1 MPLSASNREKL
12 KRGVGSK
19 TEGPQTELLGNR
31 KVSLSA
37 PQPNFLYFLTSF
49 SKFGLASW
57 KNVRV
62 GGGDSMLL
70 GIPRLLPPLAL
81 AAAALHFLRPLT
93 SQRKDSVS
101 LAAYSPAGP
110 YLPHHSLPARDRHL
124 VPVSAGRGRRGR
136 DANADVG
143 TRTSGSRNSLSGG
156 IASWNC
162 FARLWDAVSYRR
174 VLFCIQLVVRKST
187 IGGDDRVGSRSAVL
201 GRAASLEIVLES
213 NPTSRGCGR
222 IQTGWGWGQQ
232 SEF

>member
-49 SKFGLASW
+49 SNFGLASW

-62 GGGDSMLL
+62 GGGDSMWL

-81 AAAALHFLRPLT
+81 AAAALHFRRPLT
-93 SQRKDSVS
+93 SQPKDSVS

-136 DANADVG
+136 DADADVG
-143 TRTSGSRNSLSGG
+143 TRTSGGRNSIGGGMLSWSCLRDFGTSCPT
-156 IASWNC
+156 AEFC
-162 FARLWDAVSYRR
+162 FASD
-174 VLFCIQLVVRKST
+174 
-187 IGGDDRVGSRSAVL
+187 
-201 GRAASLEIVLES
+201 
-213 NPTSRGCGR
+213 
-222 IQTGWGWGQQ
+222 
-232 SEF
+232 

>member
-19 TEGPQTELLGNR
+19 TEGPQTELLENR

-37 PQPNFLYFLTSF
+37 PQPNFLYFLKSF
-49 SKFGLASW
+49 SNFGLASW

-81 AAAALHFLRPLT
+81 AAAALYFRRPLT
-93 SQRKDSVS
+93 SQPKDSVS
-101 LAAYSPAGP
+101 LADYSLAGP

-136 DANADVG
+136 DADADVG
-143 TRTSGSRNSLSGG
+143 TRTSGGRNSLNGG
-156 IASWNC
+156 ISSWSCLHDFGTPYPTAEFC
-162 FARLWDAVSYRR
+162 FVAY
-174 VLFCIQLVVRKST
+174 
-187 IGGDDRVGSRSAVL
+187 
-201 GRAASLEIVLES
+201 
-213 NPTSRGCGR
+213 
-222 IQTGWGWGQQ
+222 
-232 SEF
+232 